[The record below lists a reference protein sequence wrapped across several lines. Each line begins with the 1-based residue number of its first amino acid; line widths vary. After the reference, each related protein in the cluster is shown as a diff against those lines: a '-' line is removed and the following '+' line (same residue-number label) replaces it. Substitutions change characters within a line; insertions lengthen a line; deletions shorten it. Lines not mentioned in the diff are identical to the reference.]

1 MNTKK
6 GGGIVSFFKMGLDNV
21 QEILVLALMLVFIFA
36 VIYSN
41 MDLAYKIGTG
51 ALVFAVIF
59 ATGLASQALKQQK
72 EEDKKRLK

>member
-1 MNTKK
+1 
-6 GGGIVSFFKMGLDNV
+6 
-21 QEILVLALMLVFIFA
+21 
-36 VIYSN
+36 
-41 MDLAYKIGTG
+41 MDLTYKIGTG

>member
-1 MNTKK
+1 MNTKRC
-6 GGGIVSFFKMGLDNV
+6 GILSFLKLGLDNV

-36 VIYSN
+36 VIYSS
-41 MDLAYKIGTG
+41 MDLFYKIGTG

>member
-1 MNTKK
+1 
-6 GGGIVSFFKMGLDNV
+6 VSFLKLGLDNV

-41 MDLAYKIGTG
+41 MDLTYKIGTG